1 MTRIAVALISLF
13 ALAIVG
19 ASAQRAPEFVRDGS
33 ARVLTFP
40 RMEYPPVARSARE
53 QGAVVVRA
61 TLSAKGTVSD
71 TVALTGGGLIMEA
84 ALVMRKRGRSSPAPR
99 RSFSCISSKSM
110 GPAVGPVRSSAWAMR
125 TTSPESRRV
134 FRMLSGRVAAVPL
147 QRFLEPGGPTTG
159 RYLRSKCPSAAS
171 SRFSSTVRT
180 ADLPLSA
187 TVPEAS
193 LSTTTTSSLVPSV

>member
-84 ALVMRKRGRSSPAPR
+84 ALANAKTWTFQP
-99 RSFSCISSKSM
+99 
-110 GPAVGPVRSSAWAMR
+110 
-125 TTSPESRRV
+125 
-134 FRMLSGRVAAVPL
+134 
-147 QRFLEPGGPTTG
+147 GPTTLILV
-159 RYLRSKCPSAAS
+159 YLFEIDGTCSGSGTFFRLGNADNIARITTCFQDA
-171 SRFSSTVRT
+171 VR
-180 ADLPLSA
+180 
-187 TVPEAS
+187 
-193 LSTTTTSSLVPSV
+193 